1 MSGALTQ
8 EAPTPCQAPR
18 AMEMEMEDE
27 DLDLPAR
34 WQEYIFLEHAEERWD
49 STRVMYQMKL
59 PKNFEGLLWRSWA
72 ADLEGNIGCN
82 VVFRSRKQDDENNAE
97 RCMTPLIL
105 KTLLIDL

>member
-18 AMEMEMEDE
+18 AMEMEDE
-27 DLDLPAR
+27 NLDLPK
-34 WQEYIFLEHAEERWD
+34 WQDYIFLEHAEERWD

-72 ADLEGNIGCN
+72 ADLEGNIGCI
-82 VVFRSRKQDDENNAE
+82 VVFRSRKQDDENNVV
-97 RCMTPLIL
+97 RCTTPLIL